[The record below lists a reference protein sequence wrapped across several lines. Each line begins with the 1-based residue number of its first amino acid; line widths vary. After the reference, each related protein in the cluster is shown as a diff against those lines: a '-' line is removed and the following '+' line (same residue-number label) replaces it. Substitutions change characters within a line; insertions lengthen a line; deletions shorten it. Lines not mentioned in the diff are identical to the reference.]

1 MLPLHL
7 FQSPDP
13 IMLGYWIVVSTQ
25 TPEERDAIIDRKK
38 SVLAEWETG
47 VGGIRWLEKLVE
59 EGKATKLRG
68 DGYPNR
74 YTSTADIVLPLIT
87 GDAIKPADDGIW
99 VFGMDE
105 GEEYAQPPGWM
116 GKVNLRP
123 ESIRTCPTDAA
134 LTIDAWDQS

>member
-1 MLPLHL
+1 
-7 FQSPDP
+7 
-13 IMLGYWIVVSTQ
+13 MLGYWIVVSTQ

-47 VGGIRWLEKLVE
+47 VGGIRWLEKLVK

-74 YTSTADIVLPLIT
+74 YTSTADIVLPLLT

-123 ESIRTCPTDAA
+123 ERIRTCPTDAA

>member
-1 MLPLHL
+1 
-7 FQSPDP
+7 
-13 IMLGYWIVVSTQ
+13 MLGYWIVVSTQ
-25 TPEERDAIIDRKK
+25 PPEERDAIIDRKK

-123 ESIRTCPTDAA
+123 ESIRTCPTDAS

>member
-1 MLPLHL
+1 
-7 FQSPDP
+7 
-13 IMLGYWIVVSTQ
+13 MLGYWIVVSTQ

-99 VFGMDE
+99 VFGMDD

-123 ESIRTCPTDAA
+123 ESIRTCLTDAA

>member
-1 MLPLHL
+1 
-7 FQSPDP
+7 
-13 IMLGYWIVVSTQ
+13 MLGYWIVVSTQ

-74 YTSTADIVLPLIT
+74 YTSTANIVLPLIT

-123 ESIRTCPTDAA
+123 ESIRTCPTDAV

>member
-1 MLPLHL
+1 
-7 FQSPDP
+7 
-13 IMLGYWIVVSTQ
+13 MLGYWIVISTQ
-25 TPEERDAIIDRKK
+25 TPEERDAFVDRKK

-74 YTSTADIVLPLIT
+74 YVSTARDVLPLIT
-87 GDAIKPADDGIW
+87 GDRIKPADDGIW

-116 GKVNLRP
+116 GKINLRP
-123 ESIRTCPTDAA
+123 ENISTCPLDAA

>member
-1 MLPLHL
+1 
-7 FQSPDP
+7 
-13 IMLGYWIVVSTQ
+13 MLGYWIVVSTQ
-25 TPEERDAIIDRKK
+25 PPEERDAIIDRKK

-116 GKVNLRP
+116 GKVNLQP
-123 ESIRTCPTDAA
+123 ESIRTCPTDAV

>member
-1 MLPLHL
+1 
-7 FQSPDP
+7 
-13 IMLGYWIVVSTQ
+13 MLGYWIVVSTQ

-123 ESIRTCPTDAA
+123 ERIRTCPTNAA

>member
-1 MLPLHL
+1 
-7 FQSPDP
+7 
-13 IMLGYWIVVSTQ
+13 MLGYWIVVSTQ

>member
-1 MLPLHL
+1 
-7 FQSPDP
+7 
-13 IMLGYWIVVSTQ
+13 MLGYWIVVSTQ

-74 YTSTADIVLPLIT
+74 YTSTADIVLPLLT

-123 ESIRTCPTDAA
+123 ERIRTCPTDAA

>member
-1 MLPLHL
+1 MR
-7 FQSPDP
+7 
-13 IMLGYWIVVSTQ
+13 GYWIVVSTQ

-116 GKVNLRP
+116 GKINLRP

>member
-1 MLPLHL
+1 
-7 FQSPDP
+7 
-13 IMLGYWIVVSTQ
+13 MLGYWIVVSTQ

-105 GEEYAQPPGWM
+105 GDEYAEPPGWM

-123 ESIRTCPTDAA
+123 ESIRTCPTNAA

>member
-1 MLPLHL
+1 
-7 FQSPDP
+7 
-13 IMLGYWIVVSTQ
+13 MLGYWIVVSTQ

-123 ESIRTCPTDAA
+123 ESIRTCPTNAA
-134 LTIDAWDQS
+134 VTIDAWDQS

>member
-1 MLPLHL
+1 
-7 FQSPDP
+7 
-13 IMLGYWIVVSTQ
+13 MLGYWIVVSTQ
-25 TPEERDAIIDRKK
+25 PPEERDAIIDRKK

-74 YTSTADIVLPLIT
+74 YTSTANIVLPLIT

-123 ESIRTCPTDAA
+123 ERIRTCPTDAA

>member
-1 MLPLHL
+1 
-7 FQSPDP
+7 
-13 IMLGYWIVVSTQ
+13 MLGYWIVVSTQ

-38 SVLAEWETG
+38 SVLAEWEAG

-74 YTSTADIVLPLIT
+74 YTSTADIVLPLLT

-123 ESIRTCPTDAA
+123 ERIRTCPTDAA

>member
-1 MLPLHL
+1 
-7 FQSPDP
+7 
-13 IMLGYWIVVSTQ
+13 MLGWWIVVSEGQ
-25 TPEERDAIIDRKK
+25 PDGVMIDKANT
-38 SVLAEWETG
+38 LASWEAG
-47 VGGIRWLEKLVE
+47 LSGLRWLNDLVAD
-59 EGKATKLRG
+59 GKARKLRS

-123 ESIRTCPTDAA
+123 ESIRTCPTNAA

>member
-1 MLPLHL
+1 
-7 FQSPDP
+7 
-13 IMLGYWIVVSTQ
+13 MLGYWIVVSTQ

-123 ESIRTCPTDAA
+123 ERIRTCPTDAA

>member
-1 MLPLHL
+1 
-7 FQSPDP
+7 
-13 IMLGYWIVVSTQ
+13 MLGYWIVVSTQ
-25 TPEERDAIIDRKK
+25 TPEERDANIDRKK

>member
-1 MLPLHL
+1 
-7 FQSPDP
+7 
-13 IMLGYWIVVSTQ
+13 MLGYWIVVSTQ
-25 TPEERDAIIDRKK
+25 PPEERDAIIDRKK

-74 YTSTADIVLPLIT
+74 YTSTADIVLPLLT

-116 GKVNLRP
+116 GKINLRP

>member
-1 MLPLHL
+1 
-7 FQSPDP
+7 
-13 IMLGYWIVVSTQ
+13 MLGYWIVVSTQ

-38 SVLAEWETG
+38 SVLADWETG

-123 ESIRTCPTDAA
+123 ERICDCPTDAA

>member
-1 MLPLHL
+1 
-7 FQSPDP
+7 
-13 IMLGYWIVVSTQ
+13 MLGYWIVVSTQ

-105 GEEYAQPPGWM
+105 GEEYAQPPGRM

-123 ESIRTCPTDAA
+123 ERIRTCPTDAA

>member
-1 MLPLHL
+1 
-7 FQSPDP
+7 
-13 IMLGYWIVVSTQ
+13 MLGYWIVVSRQ
-25 TPEERDAIIDRKK
+25 TPKEQDANVDLKK
-38 SVLAEWETG
+38 FVLAEWKTG
-47 VGGIRWLEKLVE
+47 IGGICWLERLAE

-68 DGYPNR
+68 DGYPTR
-74 YTSTADIVLPLIT
+74 YTSTADVVLPLIT
-87 GDAIKPADDGIW
+87 GGKIKPEEDGIW

-123 ESIRTCPTDAA
+123 ECIHTCPPDAA

>member
-1 MLPLHL
+1 
-7 FQSPDP
+7 
-13 IMLGYWIVVSTQ
+13 MLGYWIVVSTQ

-87 GDAIKPADDGIW
+87 GDAIKPAEDGIW

>member
-1 MLPLHL
+1 
-7 FQSPDP
+7 
-13 IMLGYWIVVSTQ
+13 MLGYWIVVSTQ

-68 DGYPNR
+68 DGYTNR

-123 ESIRTCPTDAA
+123 ESIRTCPTNAA

>member
-1 MLPLHL
+1 
-7 FQSPDP
+7 
-13 IMLGYWIVVSTQ
+13 MLGYWIVVSTQ

-87 GDAIKPADDGIW
+87 GDAIKPADDGIGT
-99 VFGMDE
+99 FGMDE

-123 ESIRTCPTDAA
+123 ERIRTCPTDAA

>member
-1 MLPLHL
+1 
-7 FQSPDP
+7 
-13 IMLGYWIVVSTQ
+13 MLGYWIVVSTQ

-74 YTSTADIVLPLIT
+74 YTSTADIVLPLLT

-123 ESIRTCPTDAA
+123 ESIRTCPTNAA
-134 LTIDAWDQS
+134 LTIDAWDQL

>member
-1 MLPLHL
+1 
-7 FQSPDP
+7 
-13 IMLGYWIVVSTQ
+13 MLGYWIVISTQ
-25 TPEERDAIIDRKK
+25 TPEERDAIFDRED
-38 SVLAEWETG
+38 SVLAKWEAG
-47 VGGIRWLEKLVE
+47 IAGIRWLEVLVE

-74 YTSTADIVLPLIT
+74 YVSTARYVLPLIT
-87 GDAIKPADDGIW
+87 GASIKPGDDGIW

-123 ESIRTCPTDAA
+123 ESIRTCSPDAA

>member
-1 MLPLHL
+1 
-7 FQSPDP
+7 
-13 IMLGYWIVVSTQ
+13 MLGYWIVVSTQ

-38 SVLAEWETG
+38 SVLAEWENG

-74 YTSTADIVLPLIT
+74 YTSTADIVLPLLT

-123 ESIRTCPTDAA
+123 ESIRTCPTNAA

>member
-1 MLPLHL
+1 
-7 FQSPDP
+7 
-13 IMLGYWIVVSTQ
+13 MLGYWIVVSTQ

-38 SVLAEWETG
+38 SVLAAWETG

>member
-1 MLPLHL
+1 
-7 FQSPDP
+7 
-13 IMLGYWIVVSTQ
+13 MLGYWIVVSTQ

-59 EGKATKLRG
+59 EGTATKLRG

>member
-1 MLPLHL
+1 
-7 FQSPDP
+7 
-13 IMLGYWIVVSTQ
+13 MLGYWIVVSTQ

-116 GKVNLRP
+116 GKFNLQP
-123 ESIRTCPTDAA
+123 ESIRTCPTDAV

>member
-1 MLPLHL
+1 
-7 FQSPDP
+7 
-13 IMLGYWIVVSTQ
+13 MLGYWIVVSTQ

-123 ESIRTCPTDAA
+123 ESIRTCPTNGA

>member
-1 MLPLHL
+1 
-7 FQSPDP
+7 
-13 IMLGYWIVVSTQ
+13 MLGYRIVVSTQ
-25 TPEERDAIIDRKK
+25 APEELAALHLRKK

-74 YTSTADIVLPLIT
+74 YTSTANIVLPLIT

-123 ESIRTCPTDAA
+123 ERIRTCPTDAA

>member
-1 MLPLHL
+1 
-7 FQSPDP
+7 
-13 IMLGYWIVVSTQ
+13 MLGYWIVVSTQ

-74 YTSTADIVLPLIT
+74 YTSTANIVLPLIT

-123 ESIRTCPTDAA
+123 ERIRTCPTDAA

>member
-1 MLPLHL
+1 
-7 FQSPDP
+7 
-13 IMLGYWIVVSTQ
+13 MLGYWIVVSTQ
-25 TPEERDAIIDRKK
+25 APEELGALHLPKK

-116 GKVNLRP
+116 GKVNLQP
-123 ESIRTCPTDAA
+123 ESIRTCPTDAV

>member
-1 MLPLHL
+1 
-7 FQSPDP
+7 
-13 IMLGYWIVVSTQ
+13 MLGYWIVVATQ
-25 TPEERDAIIDRKK
+25 TREERVAIVDRKK

-123 ESIRTCPTDAA
+123 ERIRTCPTDAA

>member
-1 MLPLHL
+1 
-7 FQSPDP
+7 
-13 IMLGYWIVVSTQ
+13 MLGYWIVVSTQ

-59 EGKATKLRG
+59 EGNATKLRG

-123 ESIRTCPTDAA
+123 ESIRTCPTNAA

>member
-1 MLPLHL
+1 
-7 FQSPDP
+7 
-13 IMLGYWIVVSTQ
+13 MLGYWIVVSTQ

-38 SVLAEWETG
+38 SVLAERETG

-123 ESIRTCPTDAA
+123 ERIRTCPTDAA